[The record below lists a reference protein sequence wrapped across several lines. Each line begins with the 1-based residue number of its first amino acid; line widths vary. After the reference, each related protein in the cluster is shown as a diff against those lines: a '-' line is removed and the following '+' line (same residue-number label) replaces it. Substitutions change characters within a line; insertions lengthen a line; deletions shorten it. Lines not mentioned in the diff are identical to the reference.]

1 MAIIQVRGN
10 VLVSKALQFDEV
22 DGLSCT
28 LSEGGQPL
36 SIRNMSRIVPEINQ
50 YTDDAG
56 LILAAYTALRR
67 GQPPLWLQP
76 DVMIAV
82 LCGCLQVP
90 PLEEDF
96 DLDSRWKLPTVVD
109 SQHGLAMPAFTSSH
123 WPVEDNDGMAY
134 PLHRTR
140 DRIENTCII
149 SGEKFEMHWVISS
162 PVSRQSEI
170 SSGVLRRYSV
180 MT

>member
-1 MAIIQVRGN
+1 MAIIQVRGD

-28 LSEGGQPL
+28 LSEGGKPL

-82 LCGCLQVP
+82 LCGFLQVP
-90 PLEEDF
+90 PLEEDL
-96 DLDSRWKLPTVVD
+96 DLDSRWELPTVVD

-123 WPVEDNDGMAY
+123 WPVEDNHGMAY

-140 DRIENTCII
+140 DTESKIRVSYLERSSKCI
-149 SGEKFEMHWVISS
+149 G
-162 PVSRQSEI
+162 
-170 SSGVLRRYSV
+170 
-180 MT
+180 